1 MKLYLIRHAQ
11 SQNNALADAAQQRN
25 ASGQAG
31 ASGNANELPA
41 AFFPSA
47 DPPLTDIG
55 EAQAQR
61 VAEHLHTHPDK
72 TDVRDGV
79 AKESGHRF
87 DRLYSSAM
95 LRALQT
101 AQPIANALDLK
112 PEVWL
117 QVHEEGGIWLSRK
130 RGRPGDEGGLKR
142 SQVAARF
149 PEFALPDPDELSE
162 SGWWHGPAETR
173 PQLISRAR
181 QVAADIR
188 ARFVGPESTNGDPQ
202 GSASLRIAVVSHG
215 TFLNFLLQHLLHD
228 HAPENTYLSHHN
240 TGITRLD
247 FSSEG
252 KVFLRY
258 QNRVDHLPCE
268 LVT

>member
-11 SQNNALADAAQQRN
+11 SQNNALADPAQGNVWR
-25 ASGQAG
+25 QAG
-31 ASGNANELPA
+31 ASGNSDKQPA
-41 AFFPSA
+41 GFFPSA

-61 VAEHLHTHPDK
+61 VAEHLRTQPDK

-79 AKESGHRF
+79 SEERGHRF

-101 AQPIANALDLK
+101 AQPIANALGLK

-117 QVHEEGGIWLSRK
+117 QVHEEGGIWLSRE
-130 RGRPGDEGGLKR
+130 RGKPGDEGGLKR
-142 SQVAARF
+142 SQAAARF
-149 PEFALPDPDELSE
+149 PEFTLPDELGE
-162 SGWWHGPAETR
+162 SGWWRGPAETR

-181 QVAADIR
+181 RVAADIR
-188 ARFVGPESTNGDPQ
+188 ARFVAPASANEDTQ

-215 TFLNFLLQHLLHD
+215 TFLNFLLHHLLHD

-247 FSSEG
+247 FSAER
-252 KVFLRY
+252 VFLRY
-258 QNRVDHLPCE
+258 QNRIDHLPCE